1 MASFLYLALFLL
13 FHIYFTLCTPI
24 CLHSAWSCVGFAG
37 TLTEVSKSKIYVHKM
52 CFHIF
57 KTVLTNGLWQMGEKK
72 RAFIFYSL
80 PFLPARNDS
89 KKCQLMVVHTVS
101 TNTWRH
107 VLPESNRRAQTVTW
121 GEKAEV
127 GRWNQLPRAGWCQ
140 LWLYP
145 RHFCSH
151 KLELD
156 YDVCLRNSVLHAYC
170 ILFAA
175 GLHYHRMPVL

>member
-1 MASFLYLALFLL
+1 MILITCMHSLLECETLFIKIHTINLSYFQSVLLVASFLYLALFLL
-13 FHIYFTLCTPI
+13 FHIYFTLCIPI

-52 CFHIF
+52 CFHIL
-57 KTVLTNGLWQMGEKK
+57 KTVLTNRLWQMGEKK

-127 GRWNQLPRAGWCQ
+127 GR
-140 LWLYP
+140 
-145 RHFCSH
+145 
-151 KLELD
+151 
-156 YDVCLRNSVLHAYC
+156 
-170 ILFAA
+170 
-175 GLHYHRMPVL
+175 